1 MSYYEVKVDNQ
12 SVFDASDKYLALIS
26 PVVNLQLGA
35 AGSADLTFPPYHV
48 FYDTIIPYGSNIEI
62 FEDGKSIF
70 FGRALPPSI
79 DFMKNKSYH
88 CEGALAFLNDIIL
101 PESDI
106 GDTTCGAWLVD
117 VIDRYNSSQTLKS
130 RRIYLR
136 SIIDGA
142 TDAASIIGTNNA
154 DKDIYDLSINYESC
168 FDLILNGIHKYIGG
182 YFYTYRLN
190 GKTYLDWINDQFGED
205 SNQEVVFKINLLDL
219 MQSGKPFYTAV
230 LPEGIED
237 SQGKKPYF
245 ANYVEMSKDIIQKCG
260 LIVCHKQ
267 FPYTKNQTAK
277 IIGLAK
283 EFLTKQQINGYAF
296 EVHALD
302 QHIVNGDYEQFQIMQ
317 NVRIVS
323 EPHAVDTIL
332 PITKLQIDLNTPIK
346 KVTIGTPEE
355 FSTVSSIKKIKQEVQ
370 KNKKDNSKTKKKLDA
385 ATGSASGSLES
396 PDGNK
401 WQPTIDDNGNIS
413 YVKVP
418 IKIFYSR
425 TQPYWNVGDTFDLS
439 KFAVLAQYGD
449 GSTKDI
455 TSKVT
460 YNLEER
466 EFVDEDAG
474 QKFTLTATYDLSNET
489 SGSPSIEPEQPSGG
503 ESDGNG

>member
-12 SVFDASDKYLALIS
+12 SVFDASDKYLALINS
-26 PVVNLQLGA
+26 NVNLQLGA

-106 GDTTCGAWLVD
+106 GDTTCGAWLKE

-136 SIIDGA
+136 SSIDGG

-154 DKDIYDLSINYESC
+154 NKDIYDLSINYESC

-182 YFYTYRLN
+182 YFFTYRFQ
-190 GKTYLDWINDQFGED
+190 GKTYLDWVNDQFGED
-205 SNQEVVFKINLLDL
+205 SNQEVVFKVNLLDL
-219 MQSGKPFYTAV
+219 MQSGRPFYTAV

-237 SQGKKPYF
+237 SEGKKPLF
-245 ANYVEMSKDIIQKCG
+245 TNYITMSNDIIKKYG

-267 FPYTKNQTAK
+267 FPYTKKQMAT
-277 IIGLAK
+277 ITGLAK
-283 EFLTKQQINGYAF
+283 EFLRKQQINGYSF

-302 QHIVNGDYEQFQIMQ
+302 QHIVDGDYDQFQIMQ

-346 KVTIGTPEE
+346 KVTIGTPEG
-355 FSTVSSIKKIKQEVQ
+355 FSTINSIKKIKRDVKQNTNNNN
-370 KNKKDNSKTKKKLDA
+370 KNKKKLDA
-385 ATGSASGSLES
+385 ATGSSKGVLES

-401 WQPTIDDNGNIS
+401 WQPTIDDNGNMS

-418 IKIFYSR
+418 IKIFYSK

-439 KFAVLAQYGD
+439 KFAVMAQYGD
-449 GSTKDI
+449 GTTKDI
-455 TSKVT
+455 TDKVT
-460 YNLEER
+460 YNIEER
-466 EFVDEDAG
+466 VFGEDEAG
-474 QKFTLTATYDLSNET
+474 TTLTLTATYDLSNE
-489 SGSPSIEPEQPSGG
+489 SSNVEPEQPSGG
-503 ESDGNG
+503 ENDGNG